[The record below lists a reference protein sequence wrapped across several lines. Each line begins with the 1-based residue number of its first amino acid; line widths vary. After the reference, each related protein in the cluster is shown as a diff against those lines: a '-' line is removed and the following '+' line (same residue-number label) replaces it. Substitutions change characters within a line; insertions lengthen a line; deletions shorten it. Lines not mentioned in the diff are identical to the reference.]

1 MPFHTDKQ
9 RKAFFASKG
18 NPKSNINPSFSE
30 RISNIKEKL
39 RLRRER
45 LGKERI
51 EKEKI
56 ALKQEQEQA
65 KRLQKEAEVEIQ
77 RERVKQKTLQAQREL
92 KEVERARFKRSRLG
106 RVTAGA
112 VSLGKKGFKE
122 LKK

>member
-1 MPFHTDKQ
+1 MPFDSDKQ

-18 NPKSNINPSFSE
+18 NIKSNVNPSISE

-65 KRLQKEAEVEIQ
+65 KRLQKEAEIEIQ
-77 RERVKQKTLQAQREL
+77 REKVKQKTLQAQKEL
-92 KEVERARFKRSRLG
+92 KEVEKARFKRSRLG
-106 RVTAGA
+106 RLGAGA
-112 VSLGKKGFKE
+112 IALGKKGVKE